1 MFFLSDWL
9 FESAFIFSEKI
20 ITFLWNVRGN
30 VPGRLME
37 IMRGERKSKIEHAHR
52 LAFSYEGYGFVLQD
66 YVILVL
72 NLRKSDSGE
81 NQQRWLNI
89 SQFGFGF

>member
-1 MFFLSDWL
+1 
-9 FESAFIFSEKI
+9 
-20 ITFLWNVRGN
+20 
-30 VPGRLME
+30 ME

-81 NQQRWLNI
+81 NQQR
-89 SQFGFGF
+89 